1 MVFSG
6 IFHSEEV
13 VGECFWHVGDRLF
26 MLRNSI
32 VANIGEGLEVEQGPG
47 GSFCPCSCRLV

>member
-13 VGECFWHVGDRLF
+13 VGECFWHAGDRLF
-26 MLRNSI
+26 LLRNSI
-32 VANIGEGLEVEQGPG
+32 VANIGEDLEVGQG
-47 GSFCPCSCRLV
+47 L